1 MTVPGAYDTAYA
13 TDWDPEY
20 RALADSQRA
29 QVPAVNRYQLPFA
42 QARKLLEQERRRTRS
57 ETPALARISDERI
70 VLAGR
75 EVPLRFFRPTDAI
88 PDALVLYL
96 HGGGWCVGSNETH
109 DTILRHLAQA
119 SGITVCGMDYALA
132 PEHPFPAATREVA
145 AVADHLLG
153 RLPPG
158 QARLLLAGDS
168 AGANLALV
176 EAMRRRDAAAAH
188 TTSPIAGLILLYG
201 IFGPNTGSGSH
212 QAYGSGEFGLSTAAQ
227 DRYISAYLDGAT
239 PDWRVFPLTTG
250 SFERLPPI
258 HLQAAEL
265 DLLRDDSIALHHA
278 LKRVDAQPA
287 LRVRTGVP
295 HGYLSSANQFA
306 GAREDLLAAGHFSA
320 ECLGEKRNAP
330 S

>member
-1 MTVPGAYDTAYA
+1 
-13 TDWDPEY
+13 
-20 RALADSQRA
+20 
-29 QVPAVNRYQLPFA
+29 
-42 QARKLLEQERRRTRS
+42 
-57 ETPALARISDERI
+57 
-70 VLAGR
+70 
-75 EVPLRFFRPTDAI
+75 
-88 PDALVLYL
+88 
-96 HGGGWCVGSNETH
+96 
-109 DTILRHLAQA
+109 
-119 SGITVCGMDYALA
+119 
-132 PEHPFPAATREVA
+132 
-145 AVADHLLG
+145 
-153 RLPPG
+153 
-158 QARLLLAGDS
+158 
-168 AGANLALV
+168 
-176 EAMRRRDAAAAH
+176 MRRRDAAAAH